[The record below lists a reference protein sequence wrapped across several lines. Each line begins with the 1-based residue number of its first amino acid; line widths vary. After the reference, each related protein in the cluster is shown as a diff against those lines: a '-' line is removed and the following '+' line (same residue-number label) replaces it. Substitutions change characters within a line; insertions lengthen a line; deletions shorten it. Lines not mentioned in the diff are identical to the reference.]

1 MTLKHKNPLNTMTKY
16 LLFKNKCKLILIFTL
31 LMSTFISTAQNSK
44 EQLSNALNN
53 TALNKRG
60 VIKPD
65 ETDFRLDYDD
75 VYETDTQA
83 NFLQE
88 KGFHGGGPSWLG
100 IIYGAFAICENDLIS
115 NTDSDVSV
123 TGVSFWSSNKED
135 LEKISRIIDVIKSDE
150 KILMEAIE
158 IAKQLDVML

>member
-1 MTLKHKNPLNTMTKY
+1 MKNISLIINRFKY
-16 LLFKNKCKLILIFTL
+16 FLILTLFFTTSIIVGQDTKTL
-31 LMSTFISTAQNSK
+31 LT
-44 EQLSNALNN
+44 NALGN
-53 TALNKRG
+53 TSMEVKRG

-65 ETDFRLDYDD
+65 QTDFRLDYDD
-75 VYETDTQA
+75 IYEEDTQA
-83 NFLQE
+83 KFLQA
-88 KGFHGGGPSWLG
+88 KGYHGGGPSWLG
-100 IIYGAFAICENDLIS
+100 ILYGAFSICDNDLI
-115 NTDSDVSV
+115 NQTDSDVSV